1 MKDNSNAVLTKLGK
15 ESSICGNQIVVH
27 DAAKRNMASHHF
39 GISCKVKDISSRQ
52 MLENMYNTEF
62 CKSRIKTGLENPTK
76 WKISLISLPLKDR
89 LLKLPNNRI
98 VAENRVRFIRSP
110 ELFADYKGFIED
122 LFVKG
127 CAKKST
133 EKSPDG

>member
-62 CKSRIKTGLENPTK
+62 CESRIKTGIGESNNMKDISNIFATK
-76 WKISLISLPLKDR
+76 RQISKAS
-89 LLKLPNNRI
+89 
-98 VAENRVRFIRSP
+98 EQ
-110 ELFADYKGFIED
+110 
-122 LFVKG
+122 
-127 CAKKST
+127 
-133 EKSPDG
+133 

>member
-1 MKDNSNAVLTKLGK
+1 MNAVLTKLGK

-62 CKSRIKTGLENPTK
+62 CESRIKMGIGESNNMKDISNIFATK
-76 WKISLISLPLKDR
+76 RQISKASKQ
-89 LLKLPNNRI
+89 
-98 VAENRVRFIRSP
+98 
-110 ELFADYKGFIED
+110 
-122 LFVKG
+122 
-127 CAKKST
+127 
-133 EKSPDG
+133 